1 MIRRTSAPRAPRPRR
16 TSPKGPRMEPLILT
30 TERRRSPPRSR
41 ARALF
46 GDVQA
51 GVRDHGVQRAQS
63 GPAVGAPVVEVAVL
77 PPPQRL
83 ERAPGLIVL
92 EAVDEIGGHVRDVVR
107 DPERQAQGVLV

>member
-41 ARALF
+41 ARALL

-51 GVRDHGVQRAQS
+51 GVRDHGVQRAQC
-63 GPAVGAPVVEVAVL
+63 GPAVGTPVVEIGVL

-83 ERAPGLIVL
+83 ERPAGLVVL
-92 EAVDEIGGHVRDVVR
+92 EAVEEVSDHGRDVVR
-107 DPERQAQGVLV
+107 DP